1 MHFGG
6 TLSHPAHT
14 VMTRVLSSD
23 PHSVPKPLP
32 DPVPVFPAMLS
43 VSCHWYFIPCPS
55 HTEICMLPPPPSPH
69 NHIISVSEPLPMPFP
84 LPGMLFSSFPYRE
97 FLLPSKCS
105 SSITTLRKPSL
116 ISGWICHPLGS
127 LLSVLNPATATS
139 THTGF
144 MSANVTVRLLRTPGG
159 QGTHLVGVSFPAP
172 NASQGTLL
180 TLGKCLQEERL
191 NSTSWVSEGASQ
203 LRCCPCLLSFLLAQH
218 PRCWPFLSSSSQP
231 GLHITI
237 TWKLSKLP

>member
-55 HTEICMLPPPPSPH
+55 HTEICMLPPQVPIIMLFQSLSLYPCHSLCLECSSLVFHIENFFCLQSAAQVSPPS
-69 NHIISVSEPLPMPFP
+69 
-84 LPGMLFSSFPYRE
+84 G
-97 FLLPSKCS
+97 
-105 SSITTLRKPSL
+105 KPSL

-159 QGTHLVGVSFPAP
+159 QGTHLVGVSFQPLMPAR
-172 NASQGTLL
+172 ALY
-180 TLGKCLQEERL
+180 
-191 NSTSWVSEGASQ
+191 
-203 LRCCPCLLSFLLAQH
+203 
-218 PRCWPFLSSSSQP
+218 
-231 GLHITI
+231 
-237 TWKLSKLP
+237 